1 MENNETATAPD
12 FDEIRDRAETYVRD
26 EPTKAIG
33 YAVLAG
39 VFLTI
44 FPVGRLLFALVR
56 LALHLVKPALLIFGG
71 IKAYEEIQK
80 RYGV

>member
-1 MENNETATAPD
+1 MEHNDPATAPD
-12 FDEIRDRAETYVRD
+12 IDEIRDRAEAYVRD

-33 YAVLAG
+33 IAVLAG
-39 VFLTI
+39 IFLTI

-56 LALHLVKPALLIFGG
+56 LALALVKPALLIFGG